1 MNTGK
6 IKFFVADKG
15 YGFISVEGRNDV
27 FVHVTAIESE
37 GVDSLEEGQ
46 EVTFDIVEGQRGEQ
60 AANVKVI

>member
-6 IKFFVADKG
+6 VKFFVADKG
-15 YGFISVEGRNDV
+15 YGFITVEGGQDV

-37 GVDSLEEGQ
+37 GVDTLEEGQ

-60 AANVKVI
+60 AANVKIV

>member
-6 IKFFVADKG
+6 VKFFVADKG
-15 YGFISVEGRNDV
+15 YGFITVEGGQDV

-60 AANVKVI
+60 AANVKVV